1 MSPTSLSRRHVL
13 TGLAAVLIAPKELF
27 AQSAPQIHVFKDPNC
42 GCCSAWIAILE
53 EDGFQITTEART
65 SAALV
70 EEKVRRGIPAS
81 MASCHTADVEGYA
94 IEGHVPAV
102 DIRRLLAERP
112 DAIGLAVP
120 GMPYGSPGMGPEHE
134 REAYDVHLIRRDGTT
149 EVFTRYKA
157 AA

>member
-1 MSPTSLSRRHVL
+1 MMSTSRRAF
-13 TGLAAVLIAPKELF
+13 LAGAAAAFILPKGAIAET
-27 AQSAPQIHVFKDPNC
+27 APRMHVFKDPNC

-81 MASCHTADVEGYA
+81 MASCHTADVDGYA
-94 IEGHVPAV
+94 IEGHVPAA
-102 DIRRLLAERP
+102 DIRKLLAERP
-112 DAIGLAVP
+112 EAIGLSVP
-120 GMPYGSPGMGPEHE
+120 GMPFGSPGMGPESQ
-134 REAYDVHLIRRDGTT
+134 REAYDVYLILRDGTSR
-149 EVFTRYKA
+149 VFTHYDA

>member
-1 MSPTSLSRRHVL
+1 MMSTSRRAF
-13 TGLAAVLIAPKELF
+13 LAGAAAAFILPKGSIAET
-27 AQSAPQIHVFKDPNC
+27 APRMHVFKDPNC

-81 MASCHTADVEGYA
+81 MASCHTADVDGYA
-94 IEGHVPAV
+94 IEGHVPAA
-102 DIRRLLAERP
+102 DIRKLLAERP
-112 DAIGLAVP
+112 EAIGLSVP
-120 GMPYGSPGMGPEHE
+120 GMPFGSPGMGPESQ
-134 REAYDVHLIRRDGTT
+134 REAYDVYLILRDGTSR
-149 EVFTRYKA
+149 VFTHYDA